1 MSRSLTFGILYIFIV
16 GLVFPFL
23 KDQSLVVSFILLV
36 LIYLILRWVFSR
48 FPSKNKKD
56 EQNHIEKK

>member
-48 FPSKNKKD
+48 FPNRNKKD
-56 EQNHIEKK
+56 EQNHIKKK

>member
-48 FPSKNKKD
+48 FPSGHQKD
-56 EQNHIEKK
+56 EKNSLEKK